1 MIKKPT
7 VAIVDDDP
15 LILSRLASI
24 VNNSKNLSLLFTA
37 QNIQSTI
44 KLMQSEL
51 PNVLLL
57 DLGLPDGSGI
67 DVIRWIQKE
76 KLSIG
81 IIVITVFG
89 DEKHMI
95 EAISAGAMGYL
106 LKDDEHQEIETS
118 ITQMLNG
125 GSPISPSI
133 ARHLLKNFRLQ
144 NIKDDKQVMGNMELS
159 LTKRE
164 NEILQK
170 ISKGF
175 TCKEISAMENLS
187 YHTITTHVRNI
198 YKKLSVSNRAEAL
211 HEAYNMG
218 LL

>member
-1 MIKKPT
+1 MTEKPT

-15 LILSRLASI
+15 LVLSRLTTAIDGS
-24 VNNSKNLSLLFTA
+24 NKLSLLFTA
-37 QNIQSTI
+37 QDIQSTI
-44 KLMQSEL
+44 KLMQSQL

-67 DVIRWIQKE
+67 DIVHQIRKR
-76 KLSIG
+76 KLPIG
-81 IIVITVFG
+81 IIIITAYG

-95 EAISAGAMGYL
+95 EAITAGAVGYL
-106 LKDDEHQEIETS
+106 LKDDEHQSIEAS
-118 ITQMLNG
+118 IVQMLKG

-133 ARHLLKNFRLQ
+133 ARHLLNNFQLQ
-144 NIKDDKQVMGNMELS
+144 SLNTKKQDQSNADFG

-164 NEILQK
+164 YEILQK
-170 ISKGF
+170 IAKGF

-198 YKKLSVSNRAEAL
+198 YKKLSVNSRAEAL

>member
-175 TCKEISAMENLS
+175 TCKEKLAMENLS